1 MAIPAS
7 GSVSL
12 SQIQTEW
19 GGSAPTSISEY
30 YLGSLTN
37 GTNAT
42 SVEENVSIGAQY
54 ASQTTPGNK
63 FVASYTTYYAN
74 NGWVNS
80 NIFNSTYSSALGASS
95 QNFSRTINADNQSN
109 AGTIPNSGAISF
121 NHFRSTAKGTTSTI
135 TCYGWYSAQS
145 SGGLTGA
152 AVVGYMYVFIAG
164 HYGGA
169 SEGGP
174 AGGAWTGVP
183 FRYLNTS
190 AEGSSVQMPAT
201 TWYGSDTN
209 SSNGANNSQWTKT
222 HRTYPS
228 IGNVTEFVWRLNSS
242 SSFYRNFS
250 GTVNM
255 IFKFS

>member
-1 MAIPAS
+1 
-7 GSVSL
+7 
-12 SQIQTEW
+12 
-19 GGSAPTSISEY
+19 
-30 YLGSLTN
+30 
-37 GTNAT
+37 
-42 SVEENVSIGAQY
+42 
-54 ASQTTPGNK
+54 
-63 FVASYTTYYAN
+63 
-74 NGWVNS
+74 
-80 NIFNSTYSSALGASS
+80 
-95 QNFSRTINADNQSN
+95 
-109 AGTIPNSGAISF
+109 
-121 NHFRSTAKGTTSTI
+121 
-135 TCYGWYSAQS
+135 
-145 SGGLTGA
+145 
-152 AVVGYMYVFIAG
+152 MYVFIAG

-174 AGGAWTGVP
+174 SGGAWTGVP

>member
-42 SVEENVSIGAQY
+42 SVEENVTIGAQY
-54 ASQTTPGNK
+54 TSQTTPGNK
-63 FVASYTTYYAN
+63 FVAAYTTYYAN

-109 AGTIPNSGAISF
+109 AGTIPNSGTISF

-152 AVVGYMYVFIAG
+152 AVGGYMYVFIAG

-174 AGGAWTGVP
+174 SGGAWTGVP